1 MATKTLL
8 LAAAADDILKALG
21 EEIAQTSFSPLATR
35 SWASVLEH
43 LAPYPLSGAIVHFQL
58 EDISGI
64 EFCHLLRQQPGR
76 EDIPII
82 LLTPELASEAEPE
95 DPFDIIMRFPSGP
108 GVLADQIVHM
118 IHKRTFEASEA
129 TQALRTELEG
139 NIQNAQNKSY
149 YQLLGLRVTA
159 SRAEVTKAYDSFSVR
174 FHPDQLK
181 KHQNEPDLVDM
192 AQRYYLLVC
201 EAYQVL
207 IKPGTRIRYDAGL
220 EKGQLRYVYTEAH
233 KIVDLPS
240 LTKVPNAKRYLRLAQ
255 QEMSKRD
262 RKSALTFFEMALAVD
277 PTNGEIL
284 RLVTELK
291 R

>member
-8 LAAAADDILKALG
+8 LAAAADDILRALG
-21 EEIAQTSFSPLATR
+21 DEIAQTSFSPLATR

-43 LAPYPLSGAIVHFQL
+43 LAPYQLAGAIVHFQI
-58 EDISGI
+58 EDVSGI
-64 EFCHLLRQQPGR
+64 EFCHLFRQQPGR
-76 EDIPII
+76 QDVPII

-108 GVLADQIVHM
+108 GVLADQIVQM
-118 IHKRTFEASEA
+118 IYKVSFEASKA
-129 TQALRTELEG
+129 TQALRSEIEG
-139 NIQNAQNKSY
+139 NLANAENKSY
-149 YQLLGLRVTA
+149 YQLLGLRITA

-181 KHQNEPDLVDM
+181 KYQDDPELVEM
-192 AQRYYLLVC
+192 AQQCYLLVC

-207 IKPGTRIRYDAGL
+207 IKPGTRIRYDAAL
-220 EKGQLRYVYTEAH
+220 EKGQLRYVFTEAH

-240 LTKVPNAKRYLRLAQ
+240 LSKVQNAKRYLRLAQ
-255 QEMSKRD
+255 QELSKRN
-262 RKSALTFFEMALAVD
+262 RKAALTFFEMAMAVD

-284 RLVTELK
+284 RLIKELK